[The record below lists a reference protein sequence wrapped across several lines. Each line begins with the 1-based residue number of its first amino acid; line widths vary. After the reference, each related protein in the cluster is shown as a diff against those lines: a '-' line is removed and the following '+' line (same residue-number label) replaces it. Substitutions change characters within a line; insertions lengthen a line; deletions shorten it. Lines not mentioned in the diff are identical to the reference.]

1 MAFVNPLVGL
11 FIASLVNAVPSNESF
26 HPCRASF
33 DLVEADIAGS
43 GREAP
48 DTGVAVRANA
58 RDDDESAGSGRDW
71 RAMAQRC
78 RSLAA
83 WHTGYSREVLLRRA
97 EEYEQRAHR
106 GDPPPARDVDD
117 A

>member
-1 MAFVNPLVGL
+1 MVFASPLIGL
-11 FIASLVNAVPSNESF
+11 FIASLVNAVPSNDAF
-26 HPCRASF
+26 HPCRTSS

-48 DTGVAVRANA
+48 VARALRA
-58 RDDDESAGSGRDW
+58 STRDDQAGPGRDW
-71 RAMAQRC
+71 GAMAQRC

-83 WHTGYSREVLLRRA
+83 WHTGYSREVLLRLA
-97 EEYEQRAHR
+97 EEYEQRAQCGER
-106 GDPPPARDVDD
+106 SPMGDADD

>member
-1 MAFVNPLVGL
+1 MTLVNPLIGL

-26 HPCRASF
+26 HPCRTSF
-33 DLVEADIAGS
+33 DLVEADISGS

-48 DTGVAVRANA
+48 DTGLTQRASA
-58 RDDDESAGSGRDW
+58 RDDQPAGPGRDW
-71 RAMAQRC
+71 GAMAQRC

-83 WHTGYSREVLLRRA
+83 WHTGYSREVLLRLA
-97 EEYEQRAHR
+97 EEYEQRAQR
-106 GDPPPARDVDD
+106 GEPPAPREPGD

>member
-1 MAFVNPLVGL
+1 MTLAGSLIGL
-11 FIASLVNAVPSNESF
+11 FIASLVNAVPSNDAF
-26 HPCRASF
+26 HPSRTSS
-33 DLVEADIAGS
+33 DLVEADLAGS

-48 DTGVAVRANA
+48 VARALRA
-58 RDDDESAGSGRDW
+58 STRDDQPAGTGRDW

-83 WHTGYSREVLLRRA
+83 WHTGYSREVLLRQA
-97 EEYEQRAHR
+97 EEYEQRAQR
-106 GDPPPARDVDD
+106 GERPPARDADE